1 MTIPFDEQ
9 YPNIVWW
16 VQESRIEI
24 GRDEYG
30 DSFIRVID
38 EGGVMWE
45 SEEVYETVAEAL
57 TDAEAAIKSWADQQG
72 L

>member
-1 MTIPFDEQ
+1 MTILFDEQ
-9 YPNIVWW
+9 YPNIAWW
-16 VQESRIEI
+16 VQEGQLEI

-38 EGGVMWE
+38 RGGVIWE
-45 SEEVYETVAEAL
+45 GNEIYETVAQAL
-57 TDAEAAIKSWADQQG
+57 ADAEAAIKSWADKQG